1 MKTLFLCFLGTLCAG
16 SAAAIPAETP
26 NARLTPA
33 DSLAH
38 VSAVQAKTPES
49 LPAFKPSIT
58 FGGYLTSKF
67 EVTDRQGASTASNFS
82 MRYLRLYGSGYVW
95 RDVFYRFQLEMSG
108 APGVDRGP
116 RLLDA
121 YVESRK
127 YPEIQVRIGQFHRPF
142 GFDKPLSPL
151 AVGLGSFSQV
161 ASKLQSLNDRIGEH
175 TSNGRDAGVQIMGDL
190 LPLSS
195 GRKFLHYQV
204 GLFNGQGIN
213 HADIDHFKDLIGG
226 LWVCPI
232 DGLSVGGFGWNGRF
246 TDPANPTHR
255 LERKRY
261 ALGFKYEGRWDAR
274 GEYVHSHGS
283 TTKGG
288 ALARTEN
295 QLGILLQLPSGQ
307 KLSVPAQLHPHARS
321 SRSRSRL
328 QHFRRAILGTFL
340 ISFDTENGLADCSP
354 CFWVSRAPQPFPFP
368 LPKTRKKL
376 TARESSRYI
385 GVE

>member
-151 AVGLGSFSQV
+151 AVL
-161 ASKLQSLNDRIGEH
+161 
-175 TSNGRDAGVQIMGDL
+175 
-190 LPLSS
+190 
-195 GRKFLHYQV
+195 
-204 GLFNGQGIN
+204 
-213 HADIDHFKDLIGG
+213 
-226 LWVCPI
+226 
-232 DGLSVGGFGWNGRF
+232 
-246 TDPANPTHR
+246 
-255 LERKRY
+255 
-261 ALGFKYEGRWDAR
+261 
-274 GEYVHSHGS
+274 
-283 TTKGG
+283 
-288 ALARTEN
+288 
-295 QLGILLQLPSGQ
+295 
-307 KLSVPAQLHPHARS
+307 
-321 SRSRSRL
+321 
-328 QHFRRAILGTFL
+328 
-340 ISFDTENGLADCSP
+340 
-354 CFWVSRAPQPFPFP
+354 
-368 LPKTRKKL
+368 
-376 TARESSRYI
+376 
-385 GVE
+385 

>member
-33 DSLAH
+33 DSLAR

-161 ASKLQSLNDRIGEH
+161 ASKLESLNDRIGEH
-175 TSNGRDAGVQIMGDL
+175 VSNGRDAGVQIMGDL
-190 LPLSS
+190 LPLSN

-246 TDPANPTHR
+246 TDPANPAHR

-274 GEYVHSHGS
+274 GEYVHSHGG

-288 ALARTEN
+288 ANESDGWYVLAGVPVPGCERMKLYGRWDCYRDDASTWQGLKTN
-295 QLGILLQLPSGQ
+295 WGFSSNYRLGKNYLFQLNYTHTHDRAGADRDYNTFDVQFS
-307 KLSVPAQLHPHARS
+307 AR
-321 SRSRSRL
+321 
-328 QHFRRAILGTFL
+328 F
-340 ISFDTENGLADCSP
+340 
-354 CFWVSRAPQPFPFP
+354 
-368 LPKTRKKL
+368 
-376 TARESSRYI
+376 
-385 GVE
+385 